1 MTTDALTNLISSA
14 SDDPGIYIFKEGG
27 KKLYIGKAA
36 NLKSRLRSY
45 LRTSDARIQK
55 MLSIANRLELR
66 TTGSDVE
73 ALILESQLIKKYRPK
88 FNIMMRDDKQYGFVG
103 FTSSTHSTKPRGGE
117 PVESTSSGQAE
128 KYPKIFIT
136 HQPNLKYRNIEI
148 SSFVG
153 PFTDMGALKTTLRYL
168 RRIFPYCTCRKSHN
182 NFCLNYHIGKCPGFC
197 CSRLPLREAQLAKR
211 GSSIFQPNSGGI

>member
-103 FTSSTHSTKPRGGE
+103 FTRSTYSTKPRGGE
-117 PVESTSSGQAE
+117 
-128 KYPKIFIT
+128 
-136 HQPNLKYRNIEI
+136 
-148 SSFVG
+148 
-153 PFTDMGALKTTLRYL
+153 
-168 RRIFPYCTCRKSHN
+168 
-182 NFCLNYHIGKCPGFC
+182 IG
-197 CSRLPLREAQLAKR
+197 RAHV
-211 GSSIFQPNSGGI
+211 